1 MGGVYSSRLDDRQRR
16 YLRGRTDAVLRS
28 FMPYYRRQVA
38 SVVFQ
43 HVQGELEPPEKHGL
57 QLLQY
62 KVFKDPEIVLQ
73 EGFLFQYDDKS
84 QKWRES
90 YVTVRGD
97 FTLEWFRYREV
108 QGKDCKPQGR
118 TVLTGY
124 QLAVSLGEYSCLVES
139 ICQELLGAPSHQ
151 VKGAL
156 RCPPTEFSLFLFHP
170 YRQHLCL
177 CLTSAEALGSWRAV
191 LRDGI
196 RWFNTAQ
203 QRGDRVTTEAFMEA
217 VRFYRQGKG
226 SYGASDHLLGN
237 KTEILSNVV
246 MWDLLLWLQSQILQI
261 HKGLMKK
268 KKGHHFPV
276 SNSSAQ
282 KSQSLPTGPLHLSL
296 SLPAGGMR
304 LDPHA
309 SLSLSVCAGSVSPDP
324 PPAPLSQ
331 FLQGVYTLVLE
342 QVSAEFQASQEEER
356 ELLRQLEK
364 KIRPELDQMLS
375 LKAQISAKMQTGVS
389 SAAQSLCESKVEPA
403 LDYVIEEL
411 LGPISSGFE
420 MVRSLFTRRIDGII
434 DSAGSHP
441 SAVPQEVFN
450 LTEMPRNSVLMQQC
464 YEKATLFL
472 EGLQGLRDRFGF
484 QSVTG
489 LMLRAQNLMQKLM
502 QNLVFTFQHLSNL
515 HLKQINSTP
524 DVIQTLEKVRGR
536 IFKKFDYDSSAI
548 RKQFAQDAL
557 VQIFLPFLLQ
567 RLESS
572 CKLELPKYESYVFA
586 DYSSVV
592 SVESVYEE
600 IVLGLLQKVVDKG
613 LREASNQN
621 KHNLYSDSFASVFS
635 STEDCRPSAERH
647 LGSSDRCWDV
657 GERNQEGH
665 GVRESSGSEGNPGAS
680 GDAQSRESANT
691 LKCNRV
697 LAGLWDLETGFQTG
711 VCRADGKGMALPG
724 SREQGGQS
732 AVAVTMSNGEL
743 SCHTAQGL
751 RKYAW
756 PTCENLHVVRE
767 AEEMEVAERQLLLDG
782 LSLAMEMAVF
792 QMDRDLMEMDRTEQ
806 RKEAAAGE

>member
-268 KKGHHFPV
+268 KKGHHFP
-276 SNSSAQ
+276 
-282 KSQSLPTGPLHLSL
+282 
-296 SLPAGGMR
+296 
-304 LDPHA
+304 
-309 SLSLSVCAGSVSPDP
+309 
-324 PPAPLSQ
+324 